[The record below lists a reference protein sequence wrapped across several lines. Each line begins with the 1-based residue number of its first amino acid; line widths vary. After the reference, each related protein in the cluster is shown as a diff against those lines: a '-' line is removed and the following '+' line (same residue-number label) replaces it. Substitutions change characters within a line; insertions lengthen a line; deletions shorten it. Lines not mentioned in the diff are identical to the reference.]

1 MLPRPLV
8 MGVVNVT
15 PDSFSDGGRYVA
27 TDAAIAHGFTLREQ
41 GADLLDI
48 GGESTRPGATR
59 PLVAEEL
66 DRVVPVIRAL
76 ATAGVAV
83 SVDTMRHEVAEA
95 ALEAG
100 AVMVNDVSGGLADPR
115 VLDVVA
121 EHAAAY
127 VVMHWRAH
135 SQVMQQL
142 ASYDD
147 VLVEVRDEL
156 SQRLDGAAA
165 AGVDP
170 ARLVIDPGL
179 GFAKTAEHNWQLLRR
194 LPELEVLGVPILV
207 GSSRKS
213 FLGSLLAGPDGTP
226 RPVLDRED
234 ANVALTTIAA
244 IQGVW
249 AVRVHEVRASLDAIK
264 VVTRWRADRG
274 QRSES
279 AYAQVRGGSGCR
291 LDRPFRDAACAAG
304 SVRAIMTDQLSPIS
318 GTVSASAGSSSA
330 ATTACST
337 SNAATGRSS

>member
-1 MLPRPLV
+1 MTSRESWSAGLPVLPRPLV

-15 PDSFSDGGRYVA
+15 PDSFSDGGRFET
-27 TDAAIAHGFTLREQ
+27 TDAAIAHGLLLREQ

-66 DRVVPVIRAL
+66 GRVVPVIRAL
-76 ATAGVAV
+76 ASDGIAV

-95 ALEAG
+95 ALGAG
-100 AVMVNDVSGGLADPR
+100 AVLVNDVSGGLADPQ

-121 EHAAAY
+121 ERGAAY
-127 VVMHWRAH
+127 VAMHWRAH
-135 SQVMQQL
+135 AKVMQQL

-156 SQRLDGAAA
+156 ARRLEAATS

-170 ARLVIDPGL
+170 TRLVVDPGL
-179 GFAKTAEHNWQLLRR
+179 GFAKTSEHNWELIRGLT
-194 LPELEVLGVPILV
+194 ELEALGVPILV

-213 FLGSLLAGPDGTP
+213 FLGSLLAGPDGSP
-226 RPVLDRED
+226 RPVHDRGA

-249 AVRVHEVRASLDAIK
+249 AVRVHEVPGSLDAIK
-264 VVTRWRADRG
+264 VVSRWRG
-274 QRSES
+274 
-279 AYAQVRGGSGCR
+279 
-291 LDRPFRDAACAAG
+291 DRP
-304 SVRAIMTDQLSPIS
+304 T
-318 GTVSASAGSSSA
+318 
-330 ATTACST
+330 
-337 SNAATGRSS
+337 

>member
-1 MLPRPLV
+1 MTQLASWRAGLPELSRPLV

-15 PDSFSDGGRYVA
+15 PDSFSDGGLYGT
-27 TDAAIAHGFTLREQ
+27 TDAAIRHGFELREQ

-76 ATAGVAV
+76 AEEGVPV
-83 SVDTMRHEVAEA
+83 SVDTMRHEVARA

-100 AVMVNDVSGGLADPR
+100 AVLVNDVSGGLADPQ

-121 EHAAAY
+121 EHGAAY

-135 SQVMQQL
+135 SAVMQQL

-156 SQRLDGAAA
+156 ALRLDAARA
-165 AGVDP
+165 AGIAED
-170 ARLVIDPGL
+170 RLVVDPGL
-179 GFAKTAEHNWQLLRR
+179 GFAKTAEHNWELLRR
-194 LPELEVLGVPILV
+194 LPELGTLGAPILV

-213 FLGSLLAGPDGTP
+213 FLGSLLAGPDGSP

-249 AVRVHEVRASLDAIK
+249 GVRVHEVRASIDAVK
-264 VVTRWRADRG
+264 VVTRWRGD
-274 QRSES
+274 S
-279 AYAQVRGGSGCR
+279 
-291 LDRPFRDAACAAG
+291 
-304 SVRAIMTDQLSPIS
+304 
-318 GTVSASAGSSSA
+318 
-330 ATTACST
+330 
-337 SNAATGRSS
+337 

>member
-1 MLPRPLV
+1 MTERAPDDRTVWSTGLPTLSRPLV

-15 PDSFSDGGRYVA
+15 PDSFSDGGQHA
-27 TDAAIAHGFTLREQ
+27 TTAAAIAHGFRLHEQ
-41 GADLLDI
+41 GADILDI

-76 ATAGVAV
+76 AADGVAV

-95 ALEAG
+95 ALQAG
-100 AVMVNDVSGGLADPR
+100 AVLVNDVSGGLADPQ

-121 EHAAAY
+121 AHGAAY
-127 VVMHWRAH
+127 VAMHWRAH
-135 SQVMQQL
+135 SDRMQQL

-147 VLVEVRDEL
+147 VLGEVRDEL
-156 SQRLDGAAA
+156 SQRLDAASA

-170 ARLVIDPGL
+170 ARVVIDPGL
-179 GFAKTAEHNWQLLRR
+179 GFAKTPAHNWELLRR
-194 LPELEVLGVPILV
+194 LPELEALGVPILV

-226 RPVLDRED
+226 RPVDDRED

-249 AVRVHEVRASLDAIK
+249 AVRVHEVRASLDAIA
-264 VVTRWRADRG
+264 VVTRWRGDGRSGHDR
-274 QRSES
+274 
-279 AYAQVRGGSGCR
+279 
-291 LDRPFRDAACAAG
+291 AAG
-304 SVRAIMTDQLSPIS
+304 SVGPP
-318 GTVSASAGSSSA
+318 
-330 ATTACST
+330 
-337 SNAATGRSS
+337 